1 MTATA
6 FVLPDEDE
14 ERSELEAMVG
24 FALTPSTSDAQLD
37 SIASG
42 ICRQLGRLQSDLAR
56 YNEAAKAEH
65 LRIDL
70 FYNAR
75 RERLDTWIA
84 QLQEMGAEVARRAT
98 FPGKSKSRSV
108 AFGSYGSRKV
118 PEKVRITNIEA
129 ALPYAE
135 QIAPA
140 AIRIKTERTIDI
152 KVIKATIIEHLH
164 TTGEVP
170 PGFEHT
176 GETETFFVKA
186 D

>member
-1 MTATA
+1 MTAHA

-14 ERSELEAMVG
+14 ERNELEAMVG

-108 AFGSYGSRKV
+108 AFGSYGSRKI
-118 PEKVRITNIEA
+118 PEKVEIVDEEKARGWLGRMGNSAVFRTKVEIDKA
-129 ALPYAE
+129 VA
-135 QIAPA
+135 
-140 AIRIKTERTIDI
+140 KTL
-152 KVIKATIIEHLH
+152 VLANLNA
-164 TTGEVP
+164 
-170 PGFEHT
+170 T
-176 GETETFFVKA
+176 GETPEGFNHVAEREAFFVKA